1 MIDLAL
7 LQLQAKNVFDEVFNL
22 ADLKPGAV
30 FAVGCSTSAI
40 IGQKIGSAGST
51 DIAQLIYPI
60 IMAEAAKY
68 GVHVVFQCCEH
79 LNRAVVVDRNVA
91 LAQHLEIVSVV
102 PKPKAGGALASLAY
116 QRAENPV
123 VVEFAKA
130 DAGID
135 IGGVL
140 IGMHIRHVAV
150 PLKPE
155 NNYIGEARIIA
166 AKSRPKLIGGER
178 AQYN

>member
-1 MIDLAL
+1 MVELESIRSQARKVFEEILELAA
-7 LQLQAKNVFDEVFNL
+7 LQ
-22 ADLKPGAV
+22 PGAV
-30 FAVGCSTSAI
+30 LAIGCSTSAI
-40 IGQKIGSAGST
+40 LGKKIGSAGST
-51 DIAQLIYPI
+51 DVAQLIYPI
-60 IMAEAAKY
+60 IAELAAR
-68 GVHVVFQCCEH
+68 HQINIVFQCCEH
-79 LNRAVVVDRNVA
+79 LNRAVVIDRAIA
-91 LAQHLEIVSVV
+91 LDQHLEIVSAV

-116 QRAENPV
+116 LSMADPV

-150 PLKPE
+150 PLKLE
-155 NNYIGEARIIA
+155 HNYIGEARVTA

-178 AQYN
+178 A

>member
-1 MIDLAL
+1 MIDFELLRSQTEKMLDEFFELAAL
-7 LQLQAKNVFDEVFNL
+7 NA
-22 ADLKPGAV
+22 GAV
-30 FAVGCSTSAI
+30 LAIGCSTSAI
-40 IGQKIGSAGST
+40 LGKKIGSAGST
-51 DIAQLIYPI
+51 DVAQLIYPI
-60 IMAEAAKY
+60 IINKAAEQNIN
-68 GVHVVFQCCEH
+68 VVFQCCEH
-79 LNRAVVVDRNVA
+79 LNRAVVVDHKIA
-91 LAQHLEIVSVV
+91 LEQHLEIVSVV

-116 QRAENPV
+116 QTMNDPV

-150 PLKPE
+150 PLKLE
-155 NNYIGEARIIA
+155 NNYIGEARIVA

-178 AQYN
+178 AQYQ

>member
-1 MIDLAL
+1 MLDLEL
-7 LQLQAKNVFDEVFNL
+7 LRAQTKEVFEEIFAIAALQA
-22 ADLKPGAV
+22 GAV
-30 FAVGCSTSAI
+30 LAIGCSTSAI
-40 IGQKIGSAGST
+40 LGKKIGSAGST

-60 IMAEAAKY
+60 IAGLAAEHQ
-68 GVHVVFQCCEH
+68 VNIVFQCCEH
-79 LNRAVVVDRNVA
+79 LNRAVVIDRKIA
-91 LAQHLEIVSVV
+91 LVQHLEIVSAV
-102 PKPKAGGALASLAY
+102 PKPKAGGALASLAF
-116 QRAENPV
+116 QSMVDPV

-150 PLKPE
+150 PLKLE
-155 NNYIGEARIIA
+155 HHYIGEARIIA

-178 AQYN
+178 AEYL